1 MNTRTFLAGILG
13 LAMMAG
19 GCVPP
24 DDASAETQSELNGAN
39 EPPGAHVMHAQGSA
53 KKGGGSPLMTNHGGP
68 VLHTNKTMAIF
79 WGSEWSSASFQG
91 DKVTGLDTFFGGLGG
106 SKFAATSTEYGDSS
120 GNVTTS
126 SSYLGHTFDL
136 STAPRRAIQVS
147 DAVAEACKV
156 TNDNPDPNGVYFLYT
171 STGAGHVNYCA
182 WHSHGTCSNGAS
194 VQVAYMPNIDG
205 IAGCD
210 PQDTTTGHSQ
220 GLAALVNVTSHEWSE
235 AITDPAL
242 NAWYDGSG
250 EENGDKCAWS
260 FHNDVSVG
268 GQQWKVQM
276 EWSNA
281 AYNAGTGYLN
291 LSGQAGCLQ
300 GN

>member
-1 MNTRTFLAGILG
+1 MKTRTFLASFFG
-13 LAMMAG
+13 LALVVAG
-19 GCVPP
+19 CAAP
-24 DDASAETQSELNGAN
+24 DDASLETQSELNGAN
-39 EPPGAHVMHAQGSA
+39 EPPGAHIFAAKGGG
-53 KKGGGSPLMTNHGGP
+53 KKGGGSPLMTYHGGP
-68 VLHTNKTMAIF
+68 VLHTNTTTAIF
-79 WGSEWSSASFQG
+79 WGSEWSSTSFQG
-91 DKVTGLDTFFGGLGG
+91 DKVTGLDTFFGGLNK
-106 SKFAATSTEYGDSS
+106 SSFASTSTEYTDGS

-126 SSYLGHTFDL
+126 STYHGHVFDL

-210 PQDTTTGHSQ
+210 PQDTTTSHSE

-242 NAWYDGSG
+242 NAWYDSSG

-281 AYNAGTGYLN
+281 AYNAGTGYPN
-291 LSGQAGCLQ
+291 LSGQNGCLQ

>member
-13 LAMMAG
+13 IAMMAG

-24 DDASAETQSELNGAN
+24 DDASLETQAELNGAN

-53 KKGGGSPLMTNHGGP
+53 KKGGGSPLMTNHGGI

-79 WGSEWSSASFQG
+79 WGSEWSAASFQG
-91 DKVTGLDTFFGGLGG
+91 DKVTGLDTFFGGLNK
-106 SKFAATSTEYGDSS
+106 STFAGTSSEYSDGT
-120 GNVTTS
+120 GNVTNAST
-126 SSYLGHTFDL
+126 YLGHTFDL

-156 TNDNPDPNGVYFLYT
+156 TNNNPDPNGVYFLYT

-182 WHSHGTCSNGAS
+182 WHSHGTCSNGAP

-210 PQDTTTGHSQ
+210 PGSTTSHSQ
-220 GLAALVNVTSHEWSE
+220 GLSALANVTSHEWSE

-242 NAWYDGSG
+242 DAWYDASG

-260 FHNDVSVG
+260 FHADVTLG
-268 GQQWKVQM
+268 GQPWTLQM

-281 AYNAGTGYLN
+281 AYNAGTGYAN
-291 LSGQAGCLQ
+291 TSGQKGCLQ

>member
-1 MNTRTFLAGILG
+1 MKTRTFLASFFG
-13 LAMMAG
+13 LALVVAG
-19 GCVPP
+19 CAAP
-24 DDASAETQSELNGAN
+24 DDASLETQSELNGAN
-39 EPPGAHVMHAQGSA
+39 EPPGAHIFAAKGGG
-53 KKGGGSPLMTNHGGP
+53 KKGGGSPLMTYHGGP
-68 VLHTNKTMAIF
+68 VLHTNTTTAIF
-79 WGSEWSSASFQG
+79 WGSEWSSTSFQG
-91 DKVTGLDTFFGGLGG
+91 DKVTGLDTFFGGLNK
-106 SKFAATSTEYGDSS
+106 SSFASTSTEYTDGS
-120 GNVTTS
+120 GNVATS
-126 SSYLGHTFDL
+126 STYHGHVFDL

-210 PQDTTTGHSQ
+210 PQDTTTSHSE

-242 NAWYDGSG
+242 NAWYDSSG

-281 AYNAGTGYLN
+281 AYNAGTGYPN
-291 LSGQAGCLQ
+291 LSGQNGCLQ

>member
-1 MNTRTFLAGILG
+1 MNTRTFLASFFG
-13 LAMMAG
+13 LALVVAG
-19 GCVPP
+19 CAAP
-24 DDASAETQSELNGAN
+24 DDASLETQSELNGAN
-39 EPPGAHVMHAQGSA
+39 EPPGAHVFEAKGGG
-53 KKGGGSPLMTNHGGP
+53 KKGGGSPLMTYHGGP
-68 VLHTNKTMAIF
+68 VLHTNTTTAIF
-79 WGSEWSSASFQG
+79 WGSEWSAASFQG
-91 DKVTGLDTFFGGLGG
+91 DKVTGIDTFFGGLGG
-106 SKFAATSTEYGDSS
+106 SSFASTSTEYGDGS

-126 SSYLGHTFDL
+126 SSYHGHVFDL

-210 PQDTTTGHSQ
+210 PQDTTTGHSE

-242 NAWYDGSG
+242 NAWYDSSG

-281 AYNAGTGYLN
+281 AYNAGTGYAN
-291 LSGQAGCLQ
+291 LSGQDGCLQ
-300 GN
+300 GK